1 MGCIPLYV
9 DVAGFRVLV
18 VGGGRVGEGRALL
31 FSRAGARVTVA
42 ALEFTER
49 LEKEAKEGSIR
60 LARLKLPEDWDEL
73 VKLVEESDL
82 VVVAV
87 PSLELA
93 RRVAREA
100 RSRGKL
106 VNNAVDYKD
115 GNVVVP
121 FRGSTS
127 YGLHYAV
134 TSLGRAGVAARVAA
148 EKVKECLE
156 SDRELRALYESMA
169 RLKEW
174 LKANVPDPGVRIPVY
189 FKVAE
194 DPAYREAVAKGDAE
208 KAYSR
213 ALEIARL
220 ELSKNP
226 G

>member
-1 MGCIPLYV
+1 MVWIPLYI

-31 FSRAGARVTVA
+31 FSKAGAVVTVVA
-42 ALEFTER
+42 MDFTER
-49 LEKEAKEGSIR
+49 LRSEAESGSIK
-60 LARLKLPEDWDEL
+60 LVKAKLPDDWETL
-73 VKLVEESDL
+73 AKLIDESDL

-87 PSLELA
+87 PDPDIA
-93 RRVAREA
+93 RSIAEEA
-100 RSRGKL
+100 RAKGKL

-127 YGLHYAV
+127 YGLYFAV

-156 SDRELRALYESMA
+156 SDEGLRALYVSMA

-174 LKANVPDPGVRIPVY
+174 LKSNVSDPKKRIPIY

-194 DPAYREAVAKGDAE
+194 DPDYQQAVARGDAE
-208 KAYSR
+208 GAYRR
-213 ALEIARL
+213 ALEIARA
-220 ELSKNP
+220 ELTQNP
-226 G
+226 